1 MTGLTI
7 ALAGNPNCGKT
18 TLFNALTGR
27 RQKVGNWPGVT
38 VEMHWGQRDDPDGSV
53 TVVDLP
59 GLYSLTR
66 DTGVDAQD
74 VKVTRDFLASN
85 DFDLLVNVVDAS
97 NLERNLILT
106 AELLDQGVPMM
117 IALTKMDL
125 AAHRGMAIDLAAISP
140 KSGCPIV
147 ALSAL
152 KNPDVS
158 PLVATAR
165 RIAKPDPNANR
176 LPPRP
181 PAYRTEPERTD
192 SHLCFARETAQAAI
206 KAAPRSGP
214 SWSDRLDN
222 IALHRVFGPLV
233 FLGLIYLMFLMTI
246 NLGGAFIDFFDQ
258 AAAAL
263 FIDGL
268 GSALTALGLPNWLR
282 VVLAD
287 GIGGGIQVVAT
298 FVPII
303 GLLYLFLAFLED
315 SGYMARAACLMDRAM
330 RRIGLPGKAFVPLII
345 GFGCNVPSI
354 MATRTLERQ
363 RERVMTTMM
372 APFMSCGAR
381 LAVYALFVAAFFP
394 TGGQN
399 MVFALYLAGIAMAI
413 LTGLLLKKTL
423 LPGESAPLALELPPY
438 NLPRPKGLLISAWT
452 RLRGFV
458 TGAGKII
465 VIVVAILTVANSLG
479 RDGTFGHQDS
489 ENSLLSAVGQVITPL
504 LSPLGIEEENWPA
517 AVGVFTG
524 IFAKEAVVGTLDA
537 LYAGMAA
544 TPPETP
550 SDTDSSFDLGM
561 SLLAAVQTI
570 PENLNALTGQLL
582 DPLGVGIASA
592 DKQGIT
598 AELALSNG
606 TLGAMAARFDGKA
619 GAFAYLLFIL
629 LYTPCVA
636 ALGAINRE
644 LGGRWTVFA
653 VCWTTGTAF
662 AVSTAFYQL
671 ARFAQH
677 PMESGLWLTGIGI
690 ALAGCYR
697 ALRRVGKSRSMDRPV
712 TAAADRPSAC
722 GSCTKC
728 G

>member
-1 MTGLTI
+1 MTNLTI

-38 VEMHWGQRDDPDGSV
+38 VEKHWGQRADANGVV

-59 GLYSLTR
+59 GLYSLNQA
-66 DTGVDAQD
+66 TGADALD

-85 DFDLLVNVVDAS
+85 EFDILVNVVDAS
-97 NLERNLILT
+97 NLERNLLLT

-125 AAHRGMAIDLAAISP
+125 VARRGMEIDLSALP
-140 KSGCPIV
+140 RKSGCPII

-152 KNPDVS
+152 KNPDVT
-158 PLVATAR
+158 PLVTKAR
-165 RIAKPDPNANR
+165 RMAKPIPDTSSQ
-176 LPPRP
+176 
-181 PAYRTEPERTD
+181 PAKAKGGAQQTEA
-192 SHLCFARETAQAAI
+192 HLKFARDAADAAI
-206 KAAPRSGP
+206 RTPANPAP
-214 SWSDRLDN
+214 SWSDRLDS
-222 IALHRVFGPLV
+222 IALHRIFGPIV

-258 AAAAL
+258 AAAAI
-263 FIDGL
+263 FVDGL
-268 GSALTALGLPNWLR
+268 GTLITALGLPDWLR
-282 VVLAD
+282 VILAD
-287 GIGGGIQVVAT
+287 GIGGGLQVVAT
-298 FVPII
+298 FIPII

-363 RERVMTTMM
+363 RERVMTAMM
-372 APFMSCGAR
+372 APFMSCSAR

-399 MVFALYLAGIAMAI
+399 MVFALYLTGIAMAI

-438 NLPRPKGLLISAWT
+438 NLPHPKGLMISAWT

-458 TGAGKII
+458 MGAGKII
-465 VIVVAILTVANSLG
+465 VIVVAILTVTNSLG

-489 ENSLLSAVGQVITPL
+489 ESSVLSAVGQIITPL
-504 LSPLGIEEENWPA
+504 LHPLGIEQENWPA

-524 IFAKEAVVGTLDA
+524 VFAKESVVGTLDA
-537 LYAGMAA
+537 LYAGMADNPAEAVA
-544 TPPETP
+544 TAP
-550 SDTDSSFDLGM
+550 FNLGN
-561 SLLAAVQTI
+561 SLLAALQTI
-570 PENLNALTGQLL
+570 PENLQALATQFL
-582 DPLGVGIASA
+582 DPLGVSIATTGQDGIS
-592 DKQGIT
+592 
-598 AELALSNG
+598 AELALSDG
-606 TLGAMAARFDGKA
+606 TLGAMAARFDGQA

-644 LGGRWTVFA
+644 LGGRWTGFA
-653 VCWTTGTAF
+653 IFWTTGTAF

-671 ARFAQH
+671 ARFGHH
-677 PMESGLWLTGIGI
+677 PLESGLWFAGIGA
-690 ALAGCYR
+690 ALAACYV
-697 ALRRVGKSRSMDRPV
+697 ALRRVGQNSSLDNLITPAPAPKRS
-712 TAAADRPSAC
+712 SAC

-728 G
+728 S